1 MGQSSLYGSLEV
13 KVKLFEVKSYLFP
26 GPFGITG
33 FYDIGRVWLKDEN
46 SKKWHGSFGG
56 GFYFLPFNLF
66 TITASAGFSKDERIF
81 NFSVGTKVNLT
92 F

>member
-1 MGQSSLYGSLEV
+1 MHGGFLL
-13 KVKLFEVKSYLFP
+13 KVKLLEIKSYILP
-26 GPFGITG
+26 GPFGLTG
-33 FYDIGRVWLKDEN
+33 FYDIGRVWLKDEA
-46 SKKWHGSFGG
+46 SKKWHGAFGA

-66 TITASAGFSKDERIF
+66 TVTGTAGFSRDERIF